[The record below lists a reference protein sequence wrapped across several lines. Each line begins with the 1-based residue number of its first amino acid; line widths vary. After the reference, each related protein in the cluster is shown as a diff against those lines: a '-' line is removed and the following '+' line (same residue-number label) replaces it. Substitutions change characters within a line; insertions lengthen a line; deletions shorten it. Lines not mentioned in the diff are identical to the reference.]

1 MVADALKSV
10 ENTSIEEPISHAEA
24 MNSKNNN
31 NYIKAMRKEMDSLT
45 RKQTQTL
52 VSNPKNK
59 KVINCKWILKK
70 EEGSLG
76 VKDSWF

>member
-10 ENTSIEEPISHAEA
+10 ENTSIEEPISHAEV

-45 RKQTQTL
+45 RKQT
-52 VSNPKNK
+52 
-59 KVINCKWILKK
+59 
-70 EEGSLG
+70 
-76 VKDSWF
+76 